1 MIYENPELRVN
12 FSYYHAWRI
21 NASVKHKKDT
31 NQAFMMHNHCMNHV
45 AEHVKCFEK
54 NLPFYTYAYETKIM
68 VQGFSSVCILT
79 ILIAYKS
86 FYVMLLFI

>member
-54 NLPFYTYAYETKIM
+54 NWSFTHTHMRIKLCFRGFCVPIFYYFCSINEA
-68 VQGFSSVCILT
+68 F
-79 ILIAYKS
+79 KS
-86 FYVMLLFI
+86 FL